1 MVISNRL
8 KERFCKD
15 CNISIN
21 VYDEPYFSDRLEL
34 YDEFYETVE
43 KWNIFL
49 KELEKYSCEEDYFK
63 EYNRVKDV
71 AINAIKES
79 EGFKKFNDEDMNNFS
94 VKYTE
99 LPSKDIYKESNI
111 DKLFVSIDM
120 EKANFS
126 VLNHYDSSIF
136 KSKTWEEFISKYT
149 DNKHIVNSKY
159 IRQVI
164 LGNCNPK
171 RQITYEKFIMGQV
184 IEVLVDEI
192 GYYLNEIAFFSND
205 EIVIDMNNYCD
216 CTVKKKIISIVL
228 QEFFNIPF
236 KVELF
241 YLRKISGTDGYY
253 KEIIKDL
260 DEREY
265 KIKCLD
271 GYTIPFVLRRF
282 QNQEITENDKVF
294 YHKGLLSK
302 FIEVPKIEVSY
313 IDF

>member
-34 YDEFYETVE
+34 YDKFYETVE

-49 KELEKYSCEEDYFK
+49 KELEKYKCEEDYFK

-94 VKYTE
+94 VKYTG
-99 LPSKDIYKESNI
+99 LPSKDIYKESNV

-171 RQITYEKFIMGQV
+171 RQITYEKYIMGQV
-184 IEVLVDEI
+184 IEVLIDEI

-205 EIVIDMNNYCD
+205 EIVIDMEEYVNCINN
-216 CTVKKKIISIVL
+216 KKITESKIK
-228 QEFFNIPF
+228 EYFDIPF
-236 KVELF
+236 KIELF
-241 YLRKISGTDGYY
+241 YLRKINGTDGYY
-253 KEIIKDL
+253 KEIIKAL

-271 GYTIPFVLRRF
+271 SYTIPFVLRKF

-313 IDF
+313 IDS

>member
-34 YDEFYETVE
+34 YDKFYETVE

-49 KELEKYSCEEDYFK
+49 KELEKYKCEEDYFK

-94 VKYTE
+94 VKYTG
-99 LPSKDIYKESNI
+99 LPSKDIYKESNV

-171 RQITYEKFIMGQV
+171 RQITYEKYIMGQV
-184 IEVLVDEI
+184 IEVLIDEI

-205 EIVIDMNNYCD
+205 EIVIDMEEYVNCINN
-216 CTVKKKIISIVL
+216 KKITESKIK
-228 QEFFNIPF
+228 EYFDIPF
-236 KVELF
+236 KIELF
-241 YLRKISGTDGYY
+241 YLRKINGT
-253 KEIIKDL
+253 
-260 DEREY
+260 
-265 KIKCLD
+265 
-271 GYTIPFVLRRF
+271 V
-282 QNQEITENDKVF
+282 
-294 YHKGLLSK
+294 
-302 FIEVPKIEVSY
+302 
-313 IDF
+313 

>member
-34 YDEFYETVE
+34 YDKFYETVE

-49 KELEKYSCEEDYFK
+49 KELEKYKCEEDYFK

-94 VKYTE
+94 VKYTG
-99 LPSKDIYKESNI
+99 LPSKDIYKELNV

-171 RQITYEKFIMGQV
+171 RQITYEKYIMGQV
-184 IEVLVDEI
+184 IEVLINKI

-205 EIVIDMNNYCD
+205 EIVIDMEEYVNCLTN
-216 CTVKKKIISIVL
+216 KKITESKIKEYFDV
-228 QEFFNIPF
+228 PF
-236 KVELF
+236 KIELF
-241 YLRKISGTDGYY
+241 YLRKINGTDGYY
-253 KEIIKDL
+253 KEIIKAL

-271 GYTIPFVLRRF
+271 SYTIPFVLRKF

-302 FIEVPKIEVSY
+302 FIEVPKIEVNY
-313 IDF
+313 IDS

>member
-34 YDEFYETVE
+34 YDKFYETVE

-94 VKYTE
+94 VKYTGF
-99 LPSKDIYKESNI
+99 PSKNIYKESNI
-111 DKLFVSIDM
+111 GKLFVSIDM

-136 KSKTWEEFISKYT
+136 KSKTWEEFVSKYT

-171 RQITYEKFIMGQV
+171 RQITYEKFIVGQV
-184 IEVLVDEI
+184 IEVLIDEI

-205 EIVIDMNNYCD
+205 EIVIDMNSYCD

-241 YLRKISGTDGYY
+241 YLRKINGTDGYY
-253 KEIIKDL
+253 KEIIKDS

-313 IDF
+313 IYF